1 MAIRD
6 GSESKLKINSSL
18 LIFIVSF
25 LLLASIA
32 LSVVGLLNG
41 KKEVEIDTDRESE
54 ETQNEIQ
61 EESLTDL
68 FQKEFSEQEGT
79 FDEYYNNDPFKEV
92 CAPVAG
98 QGSAAISSYTVC
110 VR

>member
-68 FQKEFSEQEGT
+68 FQKEFSEQSDSGQ
-79 FDEYYNNDPFKEV
+79 DSLYDPFKEF
-92 CAPVAG
+92 CGNKGSDGAP
-98 QGSAAISSYTVC
+98 SISSYTVC
-110 VR
+110 TP